1 MGSRGRV
8 PTSEVGVN
16 IWNKGLTHPMYD
28 CDNERILR
36 AVSIFAS
43 SSSRALFFKH
53 NHIWTIL
60 FSPNAHIHWREKHW
74 ERGPTKETQNFL
86 LVLCRHASSRSRLA
100 FQDFRKIREYPLLGF
115 HPPLTIISLSTWETA
130 HMGRILNG
138 ERGRN
143 HYYIHE
149 ISMKSLDS
157 FKMQLPFLVAL
168 GRPWSIHNHSPRKA
182 VLCSYLGA
190 PALHCACRPICQ
202 NEGGRMVWETISRP
216 TLTLPPPA
224 VCFFP

>member
-1 MGSRGRV
+1 MGSKGRV

-60 FSPNAHIHWREKHW
+60 FSPNAHINWREKLR

-100 FQDFRKIREYPLLGF
+100 FQDFRKIQEYPLLGF
-115 HPPLTIISLSTWETA
+115 HPPLAIISLSTWETA
-130 HMGRILNG
+130 HMGRTLNS
-138 ERGRN
+138 ER
-143 HYYIHE
+143 
-149 ISMKSLDS
+149 
-157 FKMQLPFLVAL
+157 AL
-168 GRPWSIHNHSPRKA
+168 NCT
-182 VLCSYLGA
+182 V
-190 PALHCACRPICQ
+190 CAWI
-202 NEGGRMVWETISRP
+202 T
-216 TLTLPPPA
+216 
-224 VCFFP
+224 VCI

>member
-16 IWNKGLTHPMYD
+16 IWNKGPTHPMYD

-36 AVSIFAS
+36 TVSIFAPLS
-43 SSSRALFFKH
+43 SRRALFFKH
-53 NHIWTIL
+53 NLNWTIGNV
-60 FSPNAHIHWREKHW
+60 FSPNVKIHWREKHR

-138 ERGRN
+138 ERARN
-143 HYYIHE
+143 RTLCAWITVCNRRWIPRYNTAVSMLSIA
-149 ISMKSLDS
+149 SMKD
-157 FKMQLPFLVAL
+157 
-168 GRPWSIHNHSPRKA
+168 PRNQWTLSK
-182 VLCSYLGA
+182 CN
-190 PALHCACRPICQ
+190 CR
-202 NEGGRMVWETISRP
+202 
-216 TLTLPPPA
+216 LL
-224 VCFFP
+224 

>member
-16 IWNKGLTHPMYD
+16 IWNKGPTHPMYD

-36 AVSIFAS
+36 TVSIFAS
-43 SSSRALFFKH
+43 SSSRALFF
-53 NHIWTIL
+53 NRNLIIIWTIV
-60 FSPNAHIHWREKHW
+60 FSPNVHIHWREKHR

-115 HPPLTIISLSTWETA
+115 HPPPTIISLSTWETT
-130 HMGRILNG
+130 HMGRMLNG

-143 HYYIHE
+143 HY
-149 ISMKSLDS
+149 S
-157 FKMQLPFLVAL
+157 
-168 GRPWSIHNHSPRKA
+168 
-182 VLCSYLGA
+182 
-190 PALHCACRPICQ
+190 
-202 NEGGRMVWETISRP
+202 
-216 TLTLPPPA
+216 
-224 VCFFP
+224 